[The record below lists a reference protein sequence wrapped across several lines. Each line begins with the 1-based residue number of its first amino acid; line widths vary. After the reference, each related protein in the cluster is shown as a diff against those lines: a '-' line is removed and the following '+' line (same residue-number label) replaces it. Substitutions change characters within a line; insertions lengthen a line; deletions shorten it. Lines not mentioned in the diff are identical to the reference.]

1 MKYRLSEKTMKYKA
15 AVFDLDGTLLNTLDD
30 LCDAVNVTMDRFGY
44 PHRTI
49 SEVRSFVGNGVER
62 LIELSL
68 PDGRDDIAFSEAV
81 SFYRDYYKA
90 HSEIKTAPYDGV
102 VELISRLIENKINV
116 AVVSNKP
123 HATTVSLCKKY
134 FPMISVAGGE
144 READGIR
151 RKPYPDTVYAA
162 VNELGLSVGEC
173 VYIGDSEVDIMTAKN
188 AGMDVI
194 SVLWGFR
201 DKDYLI
207 GEGGTVFVS
216 TADELYNAI
225 VG

>member
-1 MKYRLSEKTMKYKA
+1 MKYKA
-15 AVFDLDGTLLNTLDD
+15 VLFDLDGTLLDTLDD
-30 LCDAVNVTMDRFGY
+30 LCDAVNVTMDKFGF
-44 PHRTI
+44 PNRTK

-62 LIELSL
+62 LIELSI
-68 PDGRDDIAFSEAV
+68 PNGRNEPCFDEAV
-81 SFYRDYYKA
+81 SFYRTYYKE
-90 HSEIKTAPYDGV
+90 HSELKTAPYDGV
-102 VELISRLIENKINV
+102 EDLIKRLIDDKIAV

-123 HATTVSLCKKY
+123 HAATVSLCAKY
-134 FPMISVAGGE
+134 FPMISAVSGE
-144 READGIR
+144 RESEGIR

-162 VNELGLSVGEC
+162 AGELGYSANEC

-201 DKDYLI
+201 DMDYLVS
-207 GEGGTVFVS
+207 EGGTVFVR

>member
-1 MKYRLSEKTMKYKA
+1 MKYKA
-15 AVFDLDGTLLNTLDD
+15 AVFDLDGTLLNTLED

-44 PHRTI
+44 PHRTL
-49 SEVRSFVGNGVER
+49 SEVRSFVGNGVEK

-68 PDGRDDIAFSEAV
+68 PDGGNDPAFSEAV
-81 SFYRDYYKA
+81 SFYREYYRE

-102 VELISRLIENKINV
+102 EELISRLIENKIAV

-123 HATTVSLCKKY
+123 HVATVSLCKKY
-134 FPMISVAGGE
+134 FPLISVAGGE
-144 READGIR
+144 REAEGIR

-162 VNELGLSVGEC
+162 VKELGCAVGEC

-201 DKDYLI
+201 DMDYLI
-207 GEGGTVFVS
+207 GEGGTVFVRN
-216 TADELYNAI
+216 AEELYNAI